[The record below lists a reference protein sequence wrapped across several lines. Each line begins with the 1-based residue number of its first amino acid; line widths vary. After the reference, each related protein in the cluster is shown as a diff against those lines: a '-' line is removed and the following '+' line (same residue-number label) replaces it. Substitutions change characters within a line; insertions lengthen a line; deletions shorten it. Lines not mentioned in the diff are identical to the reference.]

1 MLKKTLIALGLTTAL
16 SGFALAQD
24 LPTVKSLDVTVDMAT
39 VTNEKAA
46 KYWGALQ
53 ADLQGAVMAKL
64 ANQVDE
70 EKGAK
75 VSIDIDEVTLA
86 DGFTDT
92 MGIENSVLKGM
103 VHETHD
109 TDNSRFN
116 SYELTVSYDLAAPM
130 LGEGFNPNASEED
143 SRRAY
148 EAMIDVFADQV
159 VKNLK

>member
-1 MLKKTLIALGLTTAL
+1 MLKKTIVALGLTTAL
-16 SGFALAQD
+16 SGIALAQD

-46 KYWGALQ
+46 KYWGQ
-53 ADLQGAVMAKL
+53 VEADLEGAIMAKI
-64 ANQVDE
+64 ANQKDE
-70 EKGAK
+70 EDGAK
-75 VSIDIDEVTLA
+75 VIVDIDEVTLA

-109 TDNSRFN
+109 RDNSRFN

-143 SRRAY
+143 SKRAY
-148 EAMIDVFADQV
+148 QAMIDVFAEQV